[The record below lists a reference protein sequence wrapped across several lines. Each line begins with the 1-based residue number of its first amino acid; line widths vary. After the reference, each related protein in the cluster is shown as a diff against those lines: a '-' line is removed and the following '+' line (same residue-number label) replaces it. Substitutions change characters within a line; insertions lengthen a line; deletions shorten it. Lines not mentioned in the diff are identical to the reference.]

1 MHHQLHQV
9 LDACVLGVTTLV
21 TLATTV
27 ILNETPQDAAE
38 RMEMQ
43 LLLLP
48 FIGSLCVSGGLIMLN
63 PNPETRKITI
73 GRGILALFFGVLGP
87 QIVAMTHP
95 SVAALSVKPV
105 FLLVIGGLTSGLV
118 FVLSKPFT
126 TEFFKRSGG
135 IAAREADRLEN
146 TYSPKPPD
154 PPKPSN

>member
-63 PNPETRKITI
+63 PNPETRKITL

-87 QIVAMTHP
+87 LARLGIDYGEKREILTSDDA
-95 SVAALSVKPV
+95 AALHAAQDILLPV
-105 FLLVIGGLTSGLV
+105 TSA
-118 FVLSKPFT
+118 KQPHDI
-126 TEFFKRSGG
+126 R
-135 IAAREADRLEN
+135 
-146 TYSPKPPD
+146 P
-154 PPKPSN
+154 